1 MITITVPQN
10 ELYNSKTMEFITL
23 ERDTE
28 LVLEHSLISISK
40 WESKWKK
47 PFLKKQER
55 SVEETID
62 YVKCMTVNRVSNPLV
77 YELLT
82 EDDYKRIK
90 AYIDDP
96 MTATTFR
103 DSTNKSV
110 SREGITSELIYYWMI
125 SYNIP
130 LECEKWHL
138 NRLLTLINICEK
150 KNSPQKKMSKQDI
163 MKQNRELNEARRRQ
177 FNSRG

>member
-1 MITITVPQN
+1 MITIIVPQN

-23 ERDTE
+23 EKDTE

-62 YVKCMTVNRVSNPLV
+62 YVKCMTVNRISNPLV

-103 DSTNKSV
+103 ETANKSV
-110 SREGITSELIYYWMI
+110 SREGITSELIYYWMV

-150 KNSPQKKMSKQDI
+150 KNSPQKKMPVKDI
-163 MKQNRELNEARRRQ
+163 MRQNRELNEARRRQ